1 MKRPS
6 LDAVRGFD
14 RAVYVV
20 ALGQLINVFGSGL
33 VYPFATVHFHLEV
46 GIALSVVGFGLGAK
60 SVATAVGT
68 GVGGFLA
75 DGVGRKPVMVASM
88 ALTAVALASF
98 AFVPTVAAAVP
109 PSVAALTG
117 VSRIGVG
124 FVVVCVV
131 AGLVVGLYTPAAS
144 AMTADLTTDADRDRG
159 YALLKFTNN
168 LGFGA
173 GLAVGGVLYSVA
185 SVAVFLLDGATSAVV
200 AVVLFLFV
208 PRVHGAGGG
217 SDPNGDAGAGSAVGS
232 AGDTADGPVHESGR
246 GSALSRWW
254 AAATRSR
261 VLVLAA
267 INVAFAAMYAQMQTT
282 VPVVAKEGLGLTSA
296 QLGTLFVLNP
306 LTIALLQIPL
316 VDAVSGWRRTRGLA
330 VSAGLWGLSML
341 FAWGADAGLAPVA
354 VGVALVGGHL
364 VVRTLGEI
372 LHSPLAS
379 SLMSSLGTADERGTQ
394 LSVLEIAKRVGMGL
408 GAFLG
413 GVFFDY
419 GHSGLWWGILVVVCL
434 LVVVALLG
442 LERSVSA
449 AENGA
454 DVDATVAD

>member
-6 LDAVRGFD
+6 IDAVRGFD

-46 GIALSVVGFGLGAK
+46 GIALSVVGFGFGAK

-88 ALTAVALASF
+88 ALTALALAAF

-109 PSVAALTG
+109 PSVAAVAG
-117 VSRIGVG
+117 VSRLGVG
-124 FVVVCVV
+124 FVVVCVA

-144 AMTADLTTDADRDRG
+144 AMTADLTADADRDRG

-173 GLAVGGVLYSVA
+173 GLVVGGLVYSVA
-185 SVAVFLLDGATSAVV
+185 SVAVFLFDGVTSAIV
-200 AVVLFLFV
+200 ALVLLLFV
-208 PRVHGAGGG
+208 PRLHGTRT
-217 SDPNGDAGAGSAVGS
+217 DDAGSGATAGETTAS
-232 AGDTADGPVHESGR
+232 TAD
-246 GSALSRWW
+246 SALSRWW
-254 AAATRSR
+254 AGATRRR
-261 VLVLAA
+261 VLALAA
-267 INVAFAAMYAQMQTT
+267 INVGFAAMYAQMRTT
-282 VPVVAKEGLGLTSA
+282 IPVVAKEGLGLSSA

-316 VDAVSGWRRTRGLA
+316 VDAISGWRRTRGLA
-330 VSAGLWGLSML
+330 LSAGLWGLSML
-341 FAWGADAGLAPVA
+341 FAWAGDVGLAPVA

-364 VVRTLGEI
+364 VVRTVGEI

-379 SLMSSLGTADERGTQ
+379 SLMSSLGTADERGTH

-413 GVFFDY
+413 GVFFDHGY
-419 GHSGLWWGILVVVCL
+419 SGLWWAILVAVCL
-434 LVVVALLG
+434 LLVLALLG
-442 LERSVSA
+442 LERSVSPEA
-449 AENGA
+449 NGERTGVATSAE
-454 DVDATVAD
+454 